1 MRSFKYIIAIVL
13 LSLISNDALAQRKKE
28 KNKITPESGAQKQ
41 AKAKDEKLAA
51 YEAGKKHHVE
61 TQDKATRKRMK
72 KNLKKAEKHS
82 WGKDVP
88 WYKRW
93 FHKNKKSR
101 NGQ

>member
-1 MRSFKYIIAIVL
+1 MNAFRHIIIIVVIL
-13 LSLISNDALAQRKKE
+13 FCSTEMHAQRKKE
-28 KNKITPESGAQKQ
+28 KNKVTPESGAEKQ
-41 AKAKDEKLAA
+41 ASAKAEKLVA

-61 TQDKATRKRMK
+61 AQDKATRKRMK

-93 FHKNKKSR
+93 FKKKKK
-101 NGQ
+101 Q